1 MKTIFK
7 YIAILTIFLISYSCT
22 EEEMIAADPNFEL
35 SLQREGKTDAEAG
48 TPFYIIP
55 TGSGE
60 FITLFDG
67 TPGHVWGEPGA
78 SGLDFNKADSL
89 GVTYNTAGIYN
100 LTLVASSTGNFG
112 NDFSRDAKT
121 LQVNVVDKRNSFTVF
136 NINGIGDGTITK
148 DNEILFSVPS
158 SVTDFNF
165 APTFGLVSELS
176 KVYVNGVEQTSSVTS
191 NDFAQPVVYTIKAA
205 EGNEKTYTVKFSTF
219 PASTEK
225 ALTKFVFGIGGNN
238 EVGVIDENA
247 KTITVNSNYATNLS
261 SVRLIV
267 ASSYASKIYVGTS
280 LYSDRKSYNLSPTG
294 VKTIK
299 VVAQD
304 NSEVEYTLNIIPES
318 PVSAFTFEGL
328 VPAPQGVIDAAKKTI
343 TVDVLKGTDI
353 TKLVSKWEGS
363 TGKVTIGTTNQTNG
377 VTPNDF
383 SKPVTYTFY
392 KGSTAGDKYTVTVNV
407 K

>member
-1 MKTIFK
+1 MKIIYK
-7 YIAILTIFLISYSCT
+7 YLVILITCLVCFSCA
-22 EEEMIAADPNFEL
+22 EEEMITSNPDFKL
-35 SLQREGKTDAEAG
+35 SYEQQGMTNAEAG
-48 TPFYIIP
+48 TAFYVIP

-60 FITLFDG
+60 FITLYDG
-67 TPGHVWGEPGA
+67 TAGHVWGEPGA
-78 SGLDFNKADSL
+78 KGLDFNKADSVE
-89 GVTYNTAGIYN
+89 VTYNSAGKYN
-100 LTLVASSTGNFG
+100 LTLVASSTGSFG
-112 NDFSRDAKT
+112 EDFSRNVKT
-121 LQVNVVDKRNSFTVF
+121 VEVNVVDKRNSFTVF
-136 NINGIGDGTITK
+136 NINGVDGTITK

-158 SVTDFNF
+158 SVTNFNF
-165 APTFGLVSELS
+165 VPVFGLQSDLS

-191 NDFAQPVVYTIKAA
+191 NDFSQPVVYTIKAA

-225 ALTKFVFGIGGNN
+225 QLTKFVFGIGGND

-247 KTITVNSNYATNLS
+247 KTITVNANYATNVS

-267 ASSYASKIYVGTS
+267 ASSYASKVYVGTA
-280 LYSDRKSYNLSPTG
+280 LYSDRKNYNLSSTG

-304 NSEVEYTLNIIPES
+304 NSEAEYTLNIVTNS

-328 VPAPQGVIDAAKKTI
+328 VPAPQGVIDVVAKTI
-343 TVDVLKGTDI
+343 TIDVLKGTDI
-353 TKLVSKWEGS
+353 TKLVAKWEGS
-363 TGKVTIGTTNQTNG
+363 TGKVTVGTVNQVNG
-377 VTPNDF
+377 VTANDF
-383 SKPVTYTFY
+383 SKPITYTFY

>member
-7 YIAILTIFLISYSCT
+7 YIAILITFIISYSCA
-22 EEEMIAADPNFEL
+22 EEEMIVADPNFEL

-67 TPGHVWGEPGA
+67 TPGHVWGEQGA

-89 GVTYNTAGIYN
+89 AITYNTAGTYN
-100 LTLVASSTGNFG
+100 LTLVASSTGSFG
-112 NDFSRDAKT
+112 DDFSRDAKT
-121 LQVNVVDKRNSFTVF
+121 IQVNVVDKRNSFTVF
-136 NINGIGDGTITK
+136 NINGVDGTITK

-158 SVTDFNF
+158 SVTDFYF
-165 APTFGLVSELS
+165 IPVFGLQSDLS

-191 NDFAQPVVYTIKAA
+191 NDFSQPVVYTVKAA

-219 PASTEK
+219 PASNEK
-225 ALTKFVFGIGGNN
+225 QLTKLAFGVGGNN
-238 EVGVIDENA
+238 EVGIINDTT
-247 KTITVNSNYATNLS
+247 KTITVNANYATNLS
-261 SVRLIV
+261 SVRLIL
-267 ASSYASKIYVGTS
+267 ASSYASKVYVGTT
-280 LYSDRKSYNLSPTG
+280 LYSDRKGYNLSPTG
-294 VKTIK
+294 IKTIK

-304 NSEVEYTLNIIPES
+304 NSETEYSLNIIPNS
-318 PVSAFTFEGL
+318 PVTAFTFEGL
-328 VPAPQGVIDAAKKTI
+328 IPAPQGVIDAAKKTI

-353 TKLVSKWEGS
+353 TKLAAKWVGS
-363 TGKVTIGTTNQTNG
+363 TGKVTIGTASQTNG
-377 VTPNDF
+377 VTVNDF